1 MNLPD
6 FYIELE
12 NVRFHARHGV
22 MKQERITGNE
32 FEVNLKVKTDFA
44 SALESDNLDNT
55 ISYADIY
62 DVIKTEMMKPSDLIE
77 HVAGRILKRLIENWP
92 QLDSIYLKGSK
103 LNPPLPGEVAKASGI
118 LDWKK

>member
-92 QLDSIYLKGSK
+92 QLDSIYLKVSK
-103 LNPPLPGEVAKASGI
+103 LNPPIPGEVAKASVV

>member
-62 DVIKTEMMKPSDLIE
+62 YRIKTEMMKPSDRSEL
-77 HVAGRILKRLIENWP
+77 VG
-92 QLDSIYLKGSK
+92 
-103 LNPPLPGEVAKASGI
+103 V
-118 LDWKK
+118 